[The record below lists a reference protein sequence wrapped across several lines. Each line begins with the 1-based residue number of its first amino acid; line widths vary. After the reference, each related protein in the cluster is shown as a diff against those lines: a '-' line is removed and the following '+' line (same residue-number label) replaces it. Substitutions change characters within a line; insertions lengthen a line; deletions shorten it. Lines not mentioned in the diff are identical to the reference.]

1 MTETVCAFIN
11 HDDDDD
17 DDDDDDYNCFMD
29 WLNSK
34 CLLSV
39 DFCRDRWYLFSPF

>member
-1 MTETVCAFIN
+1 MIETVCAFIN

-29 WLNSK
+29 WLTDK

-39 DFCRDRWYLFSPF
+39 NFCRHHWYLISPF